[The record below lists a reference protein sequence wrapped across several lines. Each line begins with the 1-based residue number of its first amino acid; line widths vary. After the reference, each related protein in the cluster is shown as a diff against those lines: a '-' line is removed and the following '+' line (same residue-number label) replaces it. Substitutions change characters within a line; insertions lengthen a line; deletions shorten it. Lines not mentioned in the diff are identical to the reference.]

1 MGGRKKLVGN
11 LLEKM
16 IDEYYVEGF
25 RAHVSSREML
35 AGEINETFVS
45 LEIIFHGGIALYKK
59 VDRSKMKVFFSLGGR
74 NQKIVSNC
82 PTNEFCLIRFVM
94 RMTNPRCVVASL
106 YPRRGGK

>member
-1 MGGRKKLVGN
+1 MGGRKELVCN

-59 VDRSKMKVFFSLGGR
+59 VDRSKMKVFFFSRGEKPENCQQL
-74 NQKIVSNC
+74 SN
-82 PTNEFCLIRFVM
+82 E
-94 RMTNPRCVVASL
+94 
-106 YPRRGGK
+106 